1 MGRTV
6 LTIIEDDTMSA
17 PPYENLFSNR
27 AQKMKASVIREL
39 LKLTQKPEVISF
51 AGGLPNPL
59 AFPVEKV
66 QEIVSDILR
75 DEPHRV
81 LQYGS
86 TEGVPDLREEI
97 SSRLKRKWNIDG
109 DKDNIL
115 VTVGSQQGLDLLGR
129 IFIGGR
135 STIIMEA
142 PTYLGALNAFNFYEP
157 TVTSIPLDDD
167 GLRIDI
173 LEDYLESMQKHS
185 ILLKFLYTVPT
196 FHNPAGVCMNH
207 SRRKKL
213 IDLSHEYD
221 FLIVEDDPYGELR
234 YTGESLPPLASL
246 DKEGRVLYLGTFS
259 KTLVPGFRI
268 AWTHGPKQIIDK
280 MGIAKQAVDLC
291 APPFTQHIAK
301 EYLRRGYIDEHLKKI
316 VDLYGKKQRLMAKA
330 MDEHMPK
337 EYIRWPVP
345 EGGMFLWATL
355 NEGINTTEMFQDA
368 IAENVAYVIG
378 SAFHA
383 DGTGTNCMRL
393 NFTHPDDDKIDV
405 GIERLSRVVER
416 WGRANIT
423 GKKEPEEVIPGV

>member
-1 MGRTV
+1 MP
-6 LTIIEDDTMSA
+6 A
-17 PPYENLFSNR
+17 PPYENLFSVR

-59 AFPVEKV
+59 AFPVDRV
-66 QEIVSDILR
+66 GEIVDDILR
-75 DEPHRV
+75 DEPSRA

-86 TEGVPDLREEI
+86 TEGVPALREEI
-97 SSRLKRKWNIDG
+97 SSRLKKIWNIDG

-129 IFIGGR
+129 LFIGDN
-135 STIIMEA
+135 STVIMEA
-142 PTYLGALNAFNFYEP
+142 PTYLGALNAFNVYDP

-167 GLRIDI
+167 GMQVDL
-173 LEDYLESMQKHS
+173 LEDYLVSVQKHS
-185 ILLKFLYTVPT
+185 IPLKFIYTVPT
-196 FHNPAGVCMNH
+196 FHNPAGVSMSL

-213 IDLSHEYD
+213 IDLSHQYD

-234 YTGESLPPLASL
+234 YTGDKLPPLASM
-246 DKEGRVLYLGTFS
+246 DKEGRVIYLGTFS

-268 AWTHGPKQIIDK
+268 AWTYGPTAVIDK
-280 MGIAKQAVDLC
+280 MVIAKQAVDLC
-291 APPFTQHIAK
+291 APPFTQHIAM
-301 EYLRRGYIDEHLKKI
+301 EYLRRGFIDEHLKKI
-316 VDLYGKKQRLMAKA
+316 ISLYGRKQRLMSKA
-330 MDEHMPK
+330 MEEHMPK

-355 NEGINTTEMFQDA
+355 SEGINTTEMFQDA

-383 DGTGTNCMRL
+383 DGSGTNCMRL
-393 NFTHPDDDKIDV
+393 NFTHADDDKIDV
-405 GIERLSRVVER
+405 GVERLARVVEK
-416 WGRANIT
+416 WGKMNAEEGR
-423 GKKEPEEVIPGV
+423 EPEEVIQGV